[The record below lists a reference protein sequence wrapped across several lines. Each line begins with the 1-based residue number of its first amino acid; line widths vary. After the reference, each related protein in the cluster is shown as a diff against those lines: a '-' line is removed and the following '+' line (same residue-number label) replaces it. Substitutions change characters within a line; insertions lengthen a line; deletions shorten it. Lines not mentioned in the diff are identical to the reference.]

1 MRRLEE
7 MPANNSDLTN
17 KVNTSLNRIIVLETQ
32 ISQFSSLLGKLD
44 VTIDRL
50 GDVSNYIK
58 QLLAVHEAKIEQ
70 HEIIHDDL
78 YNQLEKF
85 REENKLQHQLY
96 QTNINTLNTDINKS
110 IQDSE
115 KKSSADIKQLSDR
128 TKIIENWRWLVLGI
142 GAVIAFILTNL
153 ETVTRFLQSLQ
164 IS

>member
-7 MPANNSDLTN
+7 MPVNNSDLTN